1 MSNIFEK
8 LGLFYLGKDVD
19 RENFEPTD
27 VLTLMKSK
35 HFTTHAAII
44 GMTGSGKTGLGIG
57 LIEEATIDNIPAIV
71 IDPKGD
77 MGNLCLAFEGLKPK
91 DFEPWV
97 KDEAETKGENVAA
110 YAEKTAAMWRK
121 GLESFQ
127 QDVSRIGKLKT
138 HEVTIYTPGSSAG
151 VGVSVLSSLD
161 APGEEILEDADMFAS
176 YIHAT
181 VASLLA
187 LVSIEADPLESREYI
202 LLGNILKSLWMQ
214 KRGVTLEGLIALIIN
229 PPFDKIGVLPLK
241 SFYPQND
248 RFKLA
253 TLFNN
258 VIASPSFQ
266 NWMNGVPLDIQK
278 ILYDE
283 EGKARVSVFS
293 IAHLSDEERMFFV
306 TLLLNRTIGW
316 MRRQSG
322 TSALK
327 TILYMDE
334 IYGFFP
340 PMKNPPSKE
349 PMMLLLKQARAF
361 GVGIILSTQNPVD
374 LDYKGLSNIGT
385 WFIGRLQTRQDV
397 DRIIDGLG
405 DKLDG
410 GFDRG
415 QIRDILANLKKRTF
429 FLKSAHLD
437 EIRLFTTRWV
447 LSFLKGP
454 LKRDEIALLMQDK
467 KGLEIS
473 DTTPLKKRSVK
484 RRVKKKARPSPLPI
498 ISGEIPQSYQPTLSG
513 GARYEPWAGAKA
525 RVGFFNQTHGV
536 DKTREFC
543 FEVPLAPEGE
553 EIPWEDATSCG
564 EDFETYPKRPPAE
577 AVFGP
582 LPAFLMDAKDCKP
595 FEKALANHL
604 YRTQRITL
612 YRCKKLKLKSRSGE
626 GLPDFKVKVED
637 KIRDLKEAEIE
648 KLQEQFDKKEK
659 MIQRRYARAKE
670 RLAKEEADVAS
681 KTTDSIINTGVA
693 VLGALFGRRSVG
705 RVGTALR
712 SGKNVLKERS
722 DVTRAQ
728 TRLQAIEEEFAD
740 LEDQLNEKIDA
751 LDIKFDSEN
760 FPIDEIVIK
769 PRRSDVSIGTCMLVW
784 KELDGTGGHT

>member
-1 MSNIFEK
+1 VSELFEK

-19 RENFEPTD
+19 EENFEPTD

-57 LIEEATIDNIPAIV
+57 LIEEAAIDNIPAIV

-77 MGNLCLAFEGLKPK
+77 MGNLCLTFEGLRPK

-97 KDEAETKGENVAA
+97 RDEAETKGVDVAA
-110 YAEKTAAMWRK
+110 YAKKTAETWRK
-121 GLESFQ
+121 GLEDFQ
-127 QDVSRIGKLKT
+127 QDVSRIKRLKS
-138 HEVTIYTPGSSAG
+138 HDVTIYTPGSSAG
-151 VGVSVLSSLD
+151 VSVSVLSSLD

-187 LVSIEADPLESREYI
+187 LISIEADPLESKEYI
-202 LLGNILKSLWMQ
+202 LLGNILKTLWME
-214 KRGVTLEGLIALIIN
+214 KRGVTLEGLIAMVIN

-241 SFYPQND
+241 SFYPQNE

-258 VIASPSFQ
+258 VIASPSFE
-266 NWMNGVPLDIQK
+266 NWMNGVSLDIQK
-278 ILYDE
+278 ILYDA
-283 EGKARVSVFS
+283 EGKARVSIFS

-306 TLLLNRTIGW
+306 TLLLNRYIAW

-322 TSALK
+322 TSSLK
-327 TILYMDE
+327 TLLYMDE

-340 PMKNPPSKE
+340 PQKNPPSKE

-361 GVGIILSTQNPVD
+361 GIGVILSTQNPVD

-410 GFDRG
+410 GFDKGR
-415 QIRDILANLKKRTF
+415 IRELLANLKKRTF

-454 LKRDEIALLMQDK
+454 LKRDEIALLMRH
-467 KGLEIS
+467 
-473 DTTPLKKRSVK
+473 KKRGETPAPSRAEKPGRKTTKGKTAPSV
-484 RRVKKKARPSPLPI
+484 LPI
-498 ISGEIPQSYQPTLSG
+498 VSGEIPQVYQPALG
-513 GARYEPWAGAKA
+513 EAPRYEPWMGAKA
-525 RVGFFNQTHGV
+525 RVGFFNQTHGIDETETV
-536 DKTREFC
+536 C
-543 FEVPLAPEGE
+543 LEVLLDPEVE
-553 EIPWEDATSCG
+553 EIDWEEAAPCA
-564 EDFETYPKRPPAE
+564 EDFENYPKKPPAE
-577 AVFGP
+577 AAFAS
-582 LPAFLMDAKDCKP
+582 LPGFVTDARDCKP
-595 FEKALANHL
+595 FEKSLSNHL
-604 YRTQRITL
+604 YRTRRVTL
-612 YRCKKLKLKSRSGE
+612 YRCRKLKLKSAPRE
-626 GLPDFKVKVED
+626 ALPDFKVKVQD
-637 KIRDLKEAEIE
+637 RIRDLKEAEIE
-648 KLQEQFDKKEK
+648 KLQERFDKKEK
-659 MIQRRYARAKE
+659 MIQRRYAKAQE

-681 KTTDSIINTGVA
+681 KTTDSLINAGVA

-705 RVGTALR
+705 RVGTALK
-712 SGKNVLKERS
+712 SGKRVMKERE
-722 DVTRAQ
+722 DVSRARAQ
-728 TRLQAIEEEFAD
+728 VAEIEREFQELEAALNDKIERLD
-740 LEDQLNEKIDA
+740 EKYDP
-751 LDIKFDSEN
+751 EN
-760 FPIDEIVIK
+760 FPIDEIAVK
-769 PRRSDVSIGTCMLVW
+769 PRRAEISVEACALVW
-784 KELDGTGGHT
+784 KAL